1 LCEEK
6 DQKVQDL
13 YDIISSMGEKLT
25 DLIKSEAIMSKEN
38 NKIELQEMID
48 VRFNGFEKQMMQR

>member
-1 LCEEK
+1 
-6 DQKVQDL
+6 
-13 YDIISSMGEKLT
+13 MGEKLT